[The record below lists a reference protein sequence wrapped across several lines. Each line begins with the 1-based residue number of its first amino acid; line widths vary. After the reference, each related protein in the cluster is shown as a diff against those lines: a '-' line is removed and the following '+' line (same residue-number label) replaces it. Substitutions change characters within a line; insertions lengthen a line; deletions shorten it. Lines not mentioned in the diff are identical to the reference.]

1 MSQTN
6 ESTSIMQCSHVNSL
20 HICWLLSQNDF
31 SIFMWNIQRLA
42 GSQVKVIT
50 QSVLV
55 HFSIQPCFHGKRTPS
70 IPQRFSGFKDLWT
83 GVVGICV
90 SVLWSMTATPSMAT
104 ATEMTLLPPLIRL
117 SSRASRPCQLSLFIW
132 WHSIYIISNQ
142 LHVHSLSLSL
152 SLSLSPSLPPLSLS
166 CCFCSRLQ
174 TFILVIGLAQVS

>member
-1 MSQTN
+1 MKVQASCSVPMWTVY
-6 ESTSIMQCSHVNSL
+6 TSAGFWVKMISASL
-20 HICWLLSQNDF
+20 CERSKDL
-31 SIFMWNIQRLA
+31 
-42 GSQVKVIT
+42 QVKVIT
-50 QSVLV
+50 QFVLV

-70 IPQRFSGFKDLWT
+70 IPQRFSGFKDLRI

-142 LHVHSLSLSL
+142 LHVLSLSL
-152 SLSLSPSLPPLSLS
+152 SLSLSPSLSLVAFVAGCKRS
-166 CCFCSRLQ
+166 YW
-174 TFILVIGLAQVS
+174 